1 MSDDERLRWARVLTT
16 TGWLFLIA
24 YLGVVAGLVRRAA
37 ATTTGSFEDGLWW
50 QRVETISFASRATN
64 LIVLAP
70 AVAAAVLGTIMARP
84 LVDPAVLRLRQL
96 LRMVAGTCY
105 VVLVIGAVGIV
116 GIFFRNPDSVGDV
129 SVFFGLA
136 GGILMAVAMVKLCLE
151 AERSG

>member
-1 MSDDERLRWARVLTT
+1 MSDDDRIRWARVLAT

-50 QRVETISFASRATN
+50 QRIETVSFAARSAN
-64 LIVLAP
+64 LILLVP
-70 AVAAAVLGTIMARP
+70 AVAAAVVGTVMTRT
-84 LVDPAVLRLRQL
+84 LVDPSVLRLRQL
-96 LRMVAGTCY
+96 LRITAGTCY
-105 VVLVIGAVGIV
+105 VVLVIGALGIA

-129 SVFFGLA
+129 SVFFGLL
-136 GGILMAVAMVKLCLE
+136 GGILMATAMIKLCLE

>member
-1 MSDDERLRWARVLTT
+1 MSDDERARWARVLAT

-50 QRVETISFASRATN
+50 QRVETISFASRASN

-70 AVAAAVLGTIMARP
+70 AIAAAVIGTVVARP
-84 LVDPAVLRLRQL
+84 LVDPTVLRLRQL
-96 LRMVAGTCY
+96 VRIAAGTCY
-105 VVLVIGAVGIV
+105 VVIVIGVVGIV

-129 SVFFGLA
+129 SVFFGLI
-136 GGILMAVAMVKLCLE
+136 GGILMAIAMVTLCLE
-151 AERSG
+151 AERSS

>member
-1 MSDDERLRWARVLTT
+1 MLTA

-24 YLGVVAGLVRRAA
+24 YLGVVAGLVRRAS
-37 ATTTGSFEDGLWW
+37 ATTSGSFEDGLWW
-50 QRVETISFASRATN
+50 QRVETISFAARSTN

-70 AVAAAVLGTIMARP
+70 AVAAAVTGTFIARA

-96 LRMVAGTCY
+96 VRIVAGTCY

-129 SVFFGLA
+129 SVFFGLV
-136 GGILMAVAMVKLCLE
+136 GGMLMTVAMVKLCLE